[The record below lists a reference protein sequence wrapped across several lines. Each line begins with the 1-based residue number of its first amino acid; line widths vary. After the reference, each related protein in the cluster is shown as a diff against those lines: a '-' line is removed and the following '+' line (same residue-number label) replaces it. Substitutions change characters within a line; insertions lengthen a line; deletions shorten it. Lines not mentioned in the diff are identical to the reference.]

1 MLKIIAV
8 DVALLL
14 IIVYGVIQFRKIRKR
29 QTWLKHLHLSPIP

>member
-14 IIVYGVIQFRKIRKR
+14 IIVHGVIQFRKNKKNDR
-29 QTWLKHLHLSPIP
+29 HG

>member
-14 IIVYGVIQFRKIRKR
+14 IIVYGVIQCRNNKTRNR
-29 QTWLKHLHLSPIP
+29 HR

>member
-14 IIVYGVIQFRKIRKR
+14 IIVYGVILFRKYKKSDR
-29 QTWLKHLHLSPIP
+29 HG

>member
-14 IIVYGVIQFRKIRKR
+14 IIVYGVIQFRKNKKSDRNG
-29 QTWLKHLHLSPIP
+29 

>member
-14 IIVYGVIQFRKIRKR
+14 IIAYGVIQFRKYKKSNR
-29 QTWLKHLHLSPIP
+29 HG

>member
-14 IIVYGVIQFRKIRKR
+14 IIVYGVIHFRKNKKNDR
-29 QTWLKHLHLSPIP
+29 HG

>member
-14 IIVYGVIQFRKIRKR
+14 IIVYGVIQFRKNK
-29 QTWLKHLHLSPIP
+29 KNEK

>member
-14 IIVYGVIQFRKIRKR
+14 IIVYSVIQFRKNKKSNR
-29 QTWLKHLHLSPIP
+29 HG

>member
-14 IIVYGVIQFRKIRKR
+14 IIVYGVIKFRKNKKNDR
-29 QTWLKHLHLSPIP
+29 HG

>member
-14 IIVYGVIQFRKIRKR
+14 IIVYAVIQFRKNKKSNR
-29 QTWLKHLHLSPIP
+29 HG

>member
-14 IIVYGVIQFRKIRKR
+14 IIVYGVIQFRKNKKNGR
-29 QTWLKHLHLSPIP
+29 HG

>member
-14 IIVYGVIQFRKIRKR
+14 IIVYGVIQCRKNKKNDR
-29 QTWLKHLHLSPIP
+29 HG

>member
-14 IIVYGVIQFRKIRKR
+14 IIVYVVIQFRKNKKSNR
-29 QTWLKHLHLSPIP
+29 HG

>member
-14 IIVYGVIQFRKIRKR
+14 IIVYGVSQFRKNKKNDR
-29 QTWLKHLHLSPIP
+29 HG

>member
-14 IIVYGVIQFRKIRKR
+14 IIVYGIIQFRNNKKSNR
-29 QTWLKHLHLSPIP
+29 HG

>member
-14 IIVYGVIQFRKIRKR
+14 IIVYGVIQFRKNKNNDR
-29 QTWLKHLHLSPIP
+29 HG

>member
-14 IIVYGVIQFRKIRKR
+14 IIDYGVIQFRKNKKSNR
-29 QTWLKHLHLSPIP
+29 HG

>member
-14 IIVYGVIQFRKIRKR
+14 IIVYGVIQFRNNKKNDR
-29 QTWLKHLHLSPIP
+29 HG

>member
-14 IIVYGVIQFRKIRKR
+14 IIVYGVIQFRKNK
-29 QTWLKHLHLSPIP
+29 KNDSHG